1 VKLRRRLLAL
11 GVAAGLATVGTVIA
25 LPEPTSAH
33 GAMQIAGSRTWLCY
47 EDGLTSTGQIIPNNP
62 ACAAAVAQ
70 SGTNSLYNWFAVAN
84 RDGATSGMMQ
94 GFIPDGKICS
104 GNSNYYDFSGFDLA
118 RNDWP
123 ETHLTAGASIQVQY
137 NKWAAHPG
145 TFRLYVT
152 KQGWNDTAPLS
163 WDEMNLT
170 AFSSATDPPSVGNP
184 GTVSSYYYW
193 NATLPTG
200 LTGHHIIYSVWARSD
215 STETFYGCSDVVFD
229 GGSGQVTGVG
239 PGGSTGSP
247 TPTASATRTSSPTP
261 TASATRTSSPTPTGS
276 GGGPAGCTATYAVAS
291 SWGGG
296 FQGNVTVKAG
306 SAAISKWTVRW
317 TFAGNESITQIWNG
331 TLSAAGTL
339 QTVTNLNY
347 NGALSAGGTT
357 SFGFLANGTPG
368 QVSNLTCSTT

>member
-1 VKLRRRLLAL
+1 VKLRRRLLAM
-11 GVAAGLATVGTVIA
+11 GVVAGLATVGA
-25 LPEPTSAH
+25 LVALQLPATAH
-33 GAMQIAGSRTWLCY
+33 GAAQIPGSRTWLCY

-70 SGTNSLYNWFAVAN
+70 SGTNSLYNWFAVGN
-84 RDGATSGMMQ
+84 RNGATSGMMQ
-94 GFIPDGKICS
+94 GFIPDGKLCS
-104 GNSNYYDFSGFDLA
+104 GDSNYYDFSGFDLA

-123 ETHLTAGASIQVQY
+123 ETHLTAGATIQIQY

-170 AFSSATDPPSVGNP
+170 PFSSSTDPPSVGNP
-184 GTVSSYYYW
+184 GTTSSYYYW

-247 TPTASATRTSSPTP
+247 TPTASATRTNSPTP
-261 TASATRTSSPTPTGS
+261 TASATRTSSPTPTGT
-276 GGGPAGCTATYAVAS
+276 GGGTAGCSATYTVSS
-291 SWGGG
+291 SWSGG

-306 SAAISKWTVRW
+306 SAAIHSWKVSW
-317 TFAGNESITQIWNG
+317 TFGGNETITQIWNG
-331 TLSAAGTL
+331 TLSSAGSL
-339 QTVTNLNY
+339 QTVTNVSY

-357 SFGFLANGTPG
+357 SFGFLANGTAS
-368 QVSNLTCSTT
+368 QVSNVSCSAT